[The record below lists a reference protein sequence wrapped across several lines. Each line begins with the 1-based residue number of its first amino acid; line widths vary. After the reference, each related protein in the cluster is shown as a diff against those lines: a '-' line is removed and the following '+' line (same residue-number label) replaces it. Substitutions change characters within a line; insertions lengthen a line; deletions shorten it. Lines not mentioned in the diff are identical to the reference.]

1 MKANIWCGE
10 FIINIACNK
19 LKIME
24 SSNKSSTSIK
34 NWAVDDRPRE
44 KLLGKGR
51 ESLSD
56 SELLAILISTGS
68 KNKSAV
74 ELAKEVLALGKN
86 NLNELGKVSLKELMT
101 IKGIGE
107 AKAIT
112 LAAALE
118 LGRRRQATTFLNK
131 TFVRSSNELAE
142 FLKTTLKD
150 YSYEVFAVVYLNK
163 ANKINHF
170 EIISKG
176 GMTSTV
182 VDPRIIFKKAF
193 EVEATSI
200 VLCHNHPSGS
210 LKPSRQDEE
219 LTHKIKEAAKYLD
232 IQVIDH
238 LIVSDEG
245 YFSFA
250 DEGML

>member
-1 MKANIWCGE
+1 
-10 FIINIACNK
+10 
-19 LKIME
+19 ME
-24 SSNKSSTSIK
+24 SVNKSSTSIK
-34 NWAVDDRPRE
+34 TWALDDRPRE
-44 KLLGKGR
+44 KLISKGR

-56 SELLAILISTGS
+56 SELLAILINTGS

-74 ELAKEVLALGKN
+74 ELAKEVLLLGKN
-86 NLNELGKVSLKELMT
+86 NLSELGKISLKELMT
-101 IKGIGE
+101 VKGIGE

-112 LAAALE
+112 LAASLE
-118 LGRRRQATTFLNK
+118 LGRRRQAASYLNK
-131 TFVRSSNELAE
+131 TFVRSSLELAE
-142 FLKTTLKD
+142 FLKATLKD
-150 YSYEVFAVVYLNK
+150 YSYEVFAVVYMNK

-193 EVEATSI
+193 DVEATSI

-210 LKPSRQDEE
+210 LKPSRQDED
-219 LTHKIKEAAKYLD
+219 LTRKLKEAAKYLD
-232 IQVIDH
+232 ILVVDH
-238 LIVSDEG
+238 IIVSEEG

-250 DEGML
+250 DEGLL